1 MNKQTK
7 LYLGLGAIAV
17 GGYLLYKQMYPA
29 KMPVVTASTGA
40 PVNPESGNVTA
51 PFAGQDQQDVVG
63 NRMKMVGNFV
73 GDNANVRS
81 SNWLRGADGSS
92 IAPNFFDVA
101 SSHWVRS

>member
-29 KMPVVTASTGA
+29 KMPAVTAA
-40 PVNPESGNVTA
+40 AVEPVNPESGSVTA

-73 GDNANVRS
+73 GDNANIRS
-81 SNWLRGADGSS
+81 SDWLRADGTS
-92 IAPNFFDVA
+92 IAPTFFDVA
-101 SSHWVRS
+101 SSNWVRS

>member
-1 MNKQTK
+1 VNKQTK

-29 KMPVVTASTGA
+29 KMPVVTAAAS
-40 PVNPESGNVTA
+40 VNPETAKA

-81 SNWLRGADGSS
+81 SNWLRRADGSS